1 MFYFNDSTHLIHLR
15 IPKHSLPI
23 VKNVLGASPSKL
35 YMDLMGLAG
44 PKMSNSESQQ
54 SDWSDVEK
62 FNQLWDRDS
71 MRRVSHRPS
80 VSICLGSNEKY
91 QIKL

>member
-1 MFYFNDSTHLIHLR
+1 
-15 IPKHSLPI
+15 
-23 VKNVLGASPSKL
+23 
-35 YMDLMGLAG
+35 MGLAG